1 MKNELSALLG
11 KAVTRLIVDG
21 VLPAGTEPV
30 IRLDA
35 TKDKAHGD
43 FATNIAMTLAKP
55 AGKSPRVI
63 AEALLAALPVN
74 AIVAKAEIAGPG
86 FINFFLAQDSQ
97 FAAVRQVL
105 DNFEAFARPN
115 VGKGEKVLL
124 EFVSA
129 NPTGP
134 MHVGHGRGA
143 AFGSALANVLAAT
156 GYAVHREYYINDY
169 GRQTDILAVS
179 LWLRYLEN
187 FGAPVSI
194 PSRAYP
200 GAYVAECAHRLADAY
215 GEKFRQHYAD
225 VIVGLPPDS
234 NEDGDDA
241 KKIKEAHLDALIV
254 RAKHMLG
261 DGYRLLQQF
270 GLDEQMRVIR
280 STLGS
285 LNVGFDHFF
294 SERALVES
302 GAVEKTVTQ
311 LKQAGHAYEKD
322 GALWLRT
329 TTHGDEKDRV
339 LLRDDGSY
347 TYFASDVAYHL
358 DKLNRGFDTLVDV
371 WGADH
376 HGYIARVRSAIEYL
390 AGEGQGSRFHVS
402 LIQFV
407 TLASGRMGKRSGNF
421 VTLQDLVDEAGSD
434 ATRFFYLTR
443 SSDQHLEFDIDLAIS
458 QSNENPVYYLQ
469 YAHARVRSM
478 FRTLE
483 ERGWQFDAEMGIVAL
498 PKLPEASAADLARR
512 LSQWPEALSHAARNK
527 TPHTLTHW
535 LRELAQEFHSYYNA
549 NKVLVDDAET
559 RNARLALNEAVRC
572 VIADGLSLLGVN
584 APDSM

>member
-1 MKNELSALLG
+1 MKTELAQLLNAAL
-11 KAVTRLIVDG
+11 ARLITDG
-21 VLPAGTEPV
+21 LVPAGTAPD

-43 FATNIAMTLAKP
+43 FASNLAMALAKA
-55 AGKSPRVI
+55 AGKPPRAI
-63 AEALLAALPVN
+63 AEALIAALPAN
-74 AIVAKAEIAGPG
+74 SIVAKVEIAGPG

-97 FAAVRQVL
+97 FSAVARIL
-105 DNFEAFARPN
+105 ENFREFARPN
-115 VGKGEKVLL
+115 VGNGEKVLL
-124 EFVSA
+124 EYVSA

-156 GYAVHREYYINDY
+156 GYDVRTEYYINDY

-179 LWLRYLEN
+179 LWLRYLEQ
-187 FGAPVSI
+187 FGAPVRI

-200 GAYVAECAHRLADAY
+200 SGYVSDCAHRLAADY
-215 GEKFRQHYAD
+215 GERFRKHYAD
-225 VIVGLPPDS
+225 VIDGLPPDS
-234 NEDGDDA
+234 ADDSDAA
-241 KKIKEAHLDALIV
+241 KKIKEDHLDALIE
-254 RAKHMLG
+254 RAKAMLG
-261 DGYRLLQQF
+261 TDYRVLQQF
-270 GLDEQMRVIR
+270 GLDAQMTAIR
-280 STLGS
+280 ATLAA
-285 LNVGFDHFF
+285 LNVSFDRFF

-302 GAVEKTVTQ
+302 GAVDTAMRR
-311 LKQAGHAYEKD
+311 LRDAGHAYEQD

-329 TTHGDEKDRV
+329 TVHGDEKDRV
-339 LLRDDGSY
+339 LMRDDGSF
-347 TYFASDVAYHL
+347 TYFASDIAYHL
-358 DKLNRGFDTLVDV
+358 DKLERGFDSLVDV

-376 HGYIARVRSAIEYL
+376 HGYITRVRSAIEYL
-390 AGEGQGSRFHVS
+390 SGKGDRFHVA

-421 VTLQDLVDEAGSD
+421 VTLQDLVDEAGTD

-443 SSDQHLEFDIDLAIS
+443 SSDQHLEFDIDLARS

-483 ERGWQFDAEMGIVAL
+483 ERGWSFDQAAGLAAL
-498 PKLPEASAADLARR
+498 ANLPEPAAADLARR
-512 LSQWPEALSHAARNK
+512 LGQWPETLAYAARNR
-527 TPHTLTHW
+527 TPHIITHW
-535 LRELAQEFHSYYNA
+535 LRELAQEFHSYYNSH
-549 NKVLVDDAET
+549 KVLVDDGSE
-559 RNARLALNEAVRC
+559 RNARLVLSEAVRL
-572 VIADGLSLLGVN
+572 VIADGLTLLGVS

>member
-1 MKNELSALLG
+1 MKSQLSLLLG
-11 KAVTRLIVDG
+11 EAVARLVADG
-21 VLPAGTEPV
+21 LLPAGTAPE

-43 FATNIAMTLAKP
+43 FATNLAMMLAKP
-55 AGKSPRVI
+55 AGKPPRAI
-63 AEALLAALPVN
+63 AEALVAALPAN
-74 AIVAKAEIAGPG
+74 AIITRVDIAGPG

-97 FAAVRQVL
+97 FAAVRRIL
-105 DNFEAFARPN
+105 DNYEAFARPN

-143 AFGSALANVLAAT
+143 AFGSALGNLLAAT
-156 GYAVHREYYINDY
+156 GHVVSREYYINDY

-187 FGAPVSI
+187 FGAPVQM

-200 GAYVAECAHRLADAY
+200 SAYVTECAQRLADAF
-215 GEKFRQHYAD
+215 GERFRKHYAD
-225 VIVGLPPDS
+225 VMTGIPADS
-234 NEDGDDA
+234 AESGDEFKKLKEDH
-241 KKIKEAHLDALIV
+241 IDALIE
-254 RAKHMLG
+254 RAKQMLG
-261 DGYRLLQQF
+261 AADYRILQQF
-270 GLDEQMRVIR
+270 GLDEQMRMIR
-280 STLGS
+280 STLGN
-285 LNVGFDHFF
+285 LNVQFERFF
-294 SERALVES
+294 SERELVES
-302 GAVEKTVTQ
+302 GAVDKAIAR
-311 LKQAGHAYEKD
+311 LRDAGHAYEQD

-329 TTHGDEKDRV
+329 TAHGDEKDRV
-339 LLRDDGSY
+339 LLRDDGSF
-347 TYFASDVAYHL
+347 TYFASDIAYHL
-358 DKLNRGFDTLVDV
+358 DKLERGYDSLVDV

-376 HGYIARVRSAIEYL
+376 HGYIARVRSAIDYL
-390 AGEGQGSRFHVS
+390 SGKGDRFHVA

-421 VTLQDLVDEAGSD
+421 VTLQDLIDEAGTD

-443 SSDQHLEFDIDLAIS
+443 SSDQHLEFDIDLARS

-483 ERGWQFDAEMGIVAL
+483 ERGWDYQVEAGLTAL
-498 PKLPEASAADLARR
+498 VKLPEPAAADLAR
-512 LSQWPEALSHAARNK
+512 LLGQWPEALAHAARNK
-527 TPHTLTHW
+527 TPHTITHW
-535 LRELAQEFHSYYNA
+535 LRELAQEFHSYYNSY
-549 NKVLVDDAET
+549 KVLVDDDDT
-559 RNARLALNEAVRC
+559 RNARLVLNEAVRV

>member
-1 MKNELSALLG
+1 MKSQLSVLLG
-11 KAVTRLIVDG
+11 DAVARLVAEG
-21 VLPAGTEPV
+21 VLPAGTAPE

-43 FATNIAMTLAKP
+43 FATNLAMMLAKP
-55 AGKSPRVI
+55 AGKPPRAI
-63 AEALLAALPVN
+63 AEALVAALPAN
-74 AIVAKAEIAGPG
+74 AIVTKVDIAGPG

-97 FAAVRQVL
+97 FAAVRRIL
-105 DNFEAFARPN
+105 DNYEAFARPD

-143 AFGSALANVLAAT
+143 AFGSALGNLLAAT
-156 GYAVHREYYINDY
+156 GYAVQREYYINDY

-179 LWLRYLEN
+179 LWLRYLET
-187 FGAPVSI
+187 FGAPVRI

-200 GAYVAECAHRLADAY
+200 GAYVSECAHRLADAY
-215 GEKFRQHYAD
+215 GERFRKHYAD
-225 VIVGLPPDS
+225 IVDGLAPDS
-234 NEDGDDA
+234 DEEGDDA
-241 KKIKEAHLDALIV
+241 KKIKETHLDALIE
-254 RAKHMLG
+254 RSKKMLG
-261 DGYRLLQQF
+261 ADYRVLQQF
-270 GLDEQMRVIR
+270 GLDEQMRMIR
-280 STLGS
+280 TTLTG
-285 LNVGFDHFF
+285 LNVQFDRFF
-294 SERALVES
+294 SERELVES
-302 GAVEKTVTQ
+302 GAVDKAVAR
-311 LKQAGHAYEKD
+311 LRDAGHAYEKD

-329 TTHGDEKDRV
+329 TAHGDEKDRV
-339 LLRDDGSY
+339 LLREDGSY

-358 DKLNRGFDTLVDV
+358 DKLERGFDTLVDV

-376 HGYIARVRSAIEYL
+376 HGYIARVRSAIDYL
-390 AGEGQGSRFHVS
+390 SGKGDRFHVA

-421 VTLQDLVDEAGSD
+421 VTLQDLVDEAGAD

-443 SSDQHLEFDIDLAIS
+443 SSDQHLEFDIDLARS

-483 ERGWQFDAEMGIVAL
+483 ERGWDYDAEAGLAAL
-498 PKLPEASAADLARR
+498 AKLPEPAAADLAR
-512 LSQWPEALSHAARNK
+512 LLGQWPEALAHAARNK

-535 LRELAQEFHSYYNA
+535 LRELAQEFHSYYNS
-549 NKVLVDDAET
+549 NKVLVDDDDT
-559 RNARLALNEAVRC
+559 RNARLVLNEAVRY
-572 VIADGLSLLGVN
+572 VIADGLSLLGVS

>member
-1 MKNELSALLG
+1 MKNELAQLLAAAL
-11 KAVTRLIVDG
+11 ARLTAEG
-21 VLPAGTEPV
+21 LLPPGTQPD

-35 TKDKAHGD
+35 TRDKTHGD
-43 FATNIAMTLAKP
+43 FASNLAMMLAKP
-55 AGKSPRVI
+55 AGKAPRAI
-63 AEALLAALPVN
+63 AEALIKALPDN
-74 AIVAKAEIAGPG
+74 AIVAKVEIAGPG

-97 FAAVRQVL
+97 FAAVRRIL
-105 DNFEAFARPN
+105 DNFEGFARPD

-124 EFVSA
+124 EYVSA

-156 GYAVHREYYINDY
+156 GHVVHREYYINDY
-169 GRQTDILAVS
+169 GRQTDVLAVS
-179 LWLRYLEN
+179 LWLRYLEQ
-187 FGAPVSI
+187 FGAPVRI

-200 GAYVAECAHRLADAY
+200 GAYVSECAHRLASEF
-215 GEKFRQHYAD
+215 GERFRRHYAD
-225 VIVGLPPDS
+225 VLTGLPPDS
-234 NEDGDDA
+234 DQDGDEA
-241 KKIKEAHLDALIV
+241 KKIKEDHLDALIE
-254 RAKHMLG
+254 RTKGMLG
-261 DGYRLLQQF
+261 DDYRVLQQF
-270 GLDEQMRVIR
+270 GLDEQLRAIR
-280 STLGS
+280 TTLAA
-285 LNVGFDHFF
+285 LNVEFDVFF
-294 SERALVES
+294 SERLLVES
-302 GAVEKTVTQ
+302 GAVDKAMQRLRE
-311 LKQAGHAYEKD
+311 AGHAYEKD

-329 TTHGDEKDRV
+329 TAHGDEKDRV
-339 LLRDDGSY
+339 LMRDDGSF

-358 DKLNRGFDTLVDV
+358 DKLERGFDSLVDV

-390 AGEGQGSRFHVS
+390 SGKGDRFHVA

-421 VTLQDLVDEAGSD
+421 VTLQDLVEEAGAD

-443 SSDQHLEFDIDLAIS
+443 SSDQHLEFDIDLARS

-478 FRTLE
+478 FRTLG
-483 ERGWQFDAEMGIVAL
+483 ERGWQYDAQAGIAAL
-498 PKLPEASAADLARR
+498 ASLPEPAAADLARR
-512 LSQWPEALSHAARNK
+512 LGQWPEALASAARNR

-535 LRELAQEFHSYYNA
+535 LRELAHEFHSYYNA
-549 NKVLVDDAET
+549 HKVLVDDAGE
-559 RNARLALNEAVRC
+559 RNARLALSEAVRC
-572 VIADGLSLLGVN
+572 VIADGLTLLGVS

>member
-1 MKNELSALLG
+1 MKSQLSVLLG
-11 KAVTRLIVDG
+11 DAVARLVADG
-21 VLPAGTEPV
+21 VLPAGTAPE

-43 FATNIAMTLAKP
+43 FATNLAMMLAKP
-55 AGKSPRVI
+55 AGKPPRAI
-63 AEALLAALPVN
+63 AEALVAALPAN
-74 AIVAKAEIAGPG
+74 AIVTKIDIAGPG

-97 FAAVRQVL
+97 FAAVRRIL
-105 DNFEAFARPN
+105 DNYEAFARPD

-143 AFGSALANVLAAT
+143 AFGSALANLLAAT

-179 LWLRYLEN
+179 LWLRYLET
-187 FGAPVSI
+187 FGAPVRI

-200 GAYVAECAHRLADAY
+200 GAYVSECAQRLADAY
-215 GEKFRQHYAD
+215 GERFRKHYAD
-225 VIVGLPPDS
+225 VVEGLAPDS
-234 NEDGDDA
+234 DEDGDEA
-241 KKIKEAHLDALIV
+241 KKIKEAHLDALIE
-254 RAKHMLG
+254 RSKKMLG
-261 DGYRLLQQF
+261 GDYRLLQQF
-270 GLDEQMRVIR
+270 GLDEQMRMIR
-280 STLGS
+280 TTLAG
-285 LNVGFDHFF
+285 LNVEFDRFF

-302 GAVEKTVTQ
+302 GAVEKAVER
-311 LKQAGHAYEKD
+311 LKNAGHAYEKD

-329 TTHGDEKDRV
+329 TVHGDEKDRV

-358 DKLNRGFDTLVDV
+358 DKLDRGFDTLVDV

-376 HGYIARVRSAIEYL
+376 HGYIARVRSAIDYL
-390 AGEGQGSRFHVS
+390 SGKGDRFHVA

-421 VTLQDLVDEAGSD
+421 VTLQDLVDEAGAD

-443 SSDQHLEFDIDLAIS
+443 SSDQHLEFDIDLARS

-483 ERGWQFDAEMGIVAL
+483 ERGWDYDANAGLAAL
-498 PKLPEASAADLARR
+498 AKLPEPAAADLARR
-512 LSQWPEALSHAARNK
+512 LGQWPEALAHAARNK

-535 LRELAQEFHSYYNA
+535 LRELAQEFHSYYNS
-549 NKVLVDDAET
+549 NKVLVDDDDT
-559 RNARLALNEAVRC
+559 RNARLVLNEAVRC
-572 VIADGLSLLGVN
+572 VIADGLSLLGVS

>member
-1 MKNELSALLG
+1 MKSQLSVLLG
-11 KAVTRLIVDG
+11 DAVARLVADG
-21 VLPAGTEPV
+21 VLPAGTAPE

-43 FATNIAMTLAKP
+43 FATNLAMMLAKP
-55 AGKSPRVI
+55 AGKPPRAI
-63 AEALLAALPVN
+63 AEALVAALPAN
-74 AIVAKAEIAGPG
+74 AIVTKVDIAGPG

-97 FAAVRQVL
+97 FAAVRRIL
-105 DNFEAFARPN
+105 DNYEAFARPD

-143 AFGSALANVLAAT
+143 AFGSALGNLLAAT
-156 GYAVHREYYINDY
+156 GYVVQREYYINDY

-187 FGAPVSI
+187 FGAPVRI

-200 GAYVAECAHRLADAY
+200 GAYVSECAHRLADAY
-215 GEKFRQHYAD
+215 GERFRKHYAD
-225 VIVGLPPDS
+225 IVDGLAPDS
-234 NEDGDDA
+234 DEEGDDA
-241 KKIKEAHLDALIV
+241 KKIKEAHLDALIE
-254 RAKHMLG
+254 RSKKMLG
-261 DGYRLLQQF
+261 GDYRLLQQF
-270 GLDEQMRVIR
+270 GLDEQMRMIR
-280 STLGS
+280 TTLAG
-285 LNVGFDHFF
+285 LNVEFDRFF
-294 SERALVES
+294 SERALVDS
-302 GAVEKTVTQ
+302 GAVEKAVER
-311 LKQAGHAYEKD
+311 LKNAGHAYEKD

-329 TTHGDEKDRV
+329 TVHGDEKDRV

-358 DKLNRGFDTLVDV
+358 DKLERGFDTLVDV

-376 HGYIARVRSAIEYL
+376 HGYIARVRSAIDYL
-390 AGEGQGSRFHVS
+390 SGKGDRFHVA

-421 VTLQDLVDEAGSD
+421 VTLQDLVDEAGAD

-443 SSDQHLEFDIDLAIS
+443 SSDQHLEFDIDLARS

-483 ERGWQFDAEMGIVAL
+483 ERGWDYDAEAGLAAL
-498 PKLPEASAADLARR
+498 AKLPEPAAADLAR
-512 LSQWPEALSHAARNK
+512 LLGQWPEALAHAARNK

-535 LRELAQEFHSYYNA
+535 LRELAQEFHSYYNS
-549 NKVLVDDAET
+549 NKVLVDDDDT
-559 RNARLALNEAVRC
+559 RNARLVLNEAVRC
-572 VIADGLSLLGVN
+572 VIADGLSLLGVS